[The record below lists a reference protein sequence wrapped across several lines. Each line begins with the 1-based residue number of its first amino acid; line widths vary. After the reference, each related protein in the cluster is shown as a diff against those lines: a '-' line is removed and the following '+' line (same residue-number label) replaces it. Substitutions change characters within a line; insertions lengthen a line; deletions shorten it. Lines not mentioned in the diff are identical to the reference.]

1 VNDAELIRAVEA
13 NLFEFYRRAAALAEL
28 PARLEPDLSWVNGS
42 PSRWPNTIF
51 GANFS
56 AADAAEKIRFAS
68 AAVRRG
74 DAPPFW
80 SVGPCTRPLRLGGW
94 LLEGGFEKAWDT
106 AGMGMNLPELMTDFD
121 APRELTIER
130 VVDDRTLGDWARVV
144 SLGLFGCVESEVIH
158 YHNLMRKV
166 MGSQGVELFLGRWN
180 GAPAASSNSFLSD
193 GIAGIYQVAT
203 LPEFRGKG
211 CGRSLTLAP
220 LLRAREAG
228 ARVAILQATAL
239 GEPVYRRLGFRRLC
253 NLARYR
259 LAASTQT

>member
-1 VNDAELIRAVEA
+1 MNDAELIRAVEA
-13 NLFEFYRRAAALAEL
+13 NLFVFYRRAAALAEL
-28 PARLEPDLSWVNGS
+28 PARFEPDLSWVNGA

-51 GANFS
+51 GANFPDT
-56 AADAAEKIRFAS
+56 DAEEIIRFARD
-68 AAVRRG
+68 AIRKG
-74 DAPPFW
+74 TAPPFW
-80 SVGPCTRPLRLGGW
+80 SVGPSTRPADLDRQ
-94 LLEGGFEKAWDT
+94 LLAEGFEKAWDT
-106 AGMGMNLPELMTDFD
+106 AGMGMNLPELMTDLD

-130 VVDDRTLGDWARVV
+130 VADDRTLGDWARVV

-211 CGRSLTLAP
+211 CGRSITLAP

-239 GEPVYRRLGFRRLC
+239 GEPVYRSLGFRTFCSLS
-253 NLARYR
+253 RYR
-259 LAASTQT
+259 LKE